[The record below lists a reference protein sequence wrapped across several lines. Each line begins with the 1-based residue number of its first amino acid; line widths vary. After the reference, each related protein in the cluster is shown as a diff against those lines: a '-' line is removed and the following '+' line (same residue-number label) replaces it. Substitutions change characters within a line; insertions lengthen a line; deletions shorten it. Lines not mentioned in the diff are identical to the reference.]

1 MGMMRGVV
9 CLCLTL
15 VLLTGLALA
24 EEDDLVLRVH
34 RSAGAR
40 ALGAAGFLYL
50 ADLGEDY
57 LVFGDAACTE
67 RLRQMGIPAEA
78 VAFLSPGKEI
88 FLLKARTFQGEVRF
102 SGLLI
107 DLGGGRYLATIDT
120 HRAEDLKSLPFSR
133 VRLTPGRF
141 PVVGSHRSVSSPMTI
156 TPEPHIAEMTAAVS
170 GDTLWRYISQLSGR
184 QPVMINGELD
194 TLYTRY
200 SYSPKINDAADYLVE
215 RFEDYG
221 LEVGFHRYVVGNYS
235 FYATDF
241 VDPLNGWVVGTS
253 ERVFRTRD
261 GGLSWVRQEPA
272 AASRDFW
279 GICFPDTFNG
289 WIAGTGGTIR
299 HTADGGETWSE
310 QTSTTGQTLREIFFL
325 DALRGWMVGYS
336 GTIIATAD
344 GGQTWS
350 TAESGTGEDLYG
362 CHFRAA
368 DRGWACGEHG
378 AIVFWNGS
386 SWSSRASGAGEHLY
400 DICFPDDNVGW
411 AVGSGRTLLKTTD
424 GGVNWSAQT
433 VPAETS
439 PFLKGVCFADTLNG
453 WVVGL
458 NGTVLH
464 TSDGGGNWEIQ
475 DTGTLFG
482 LRSVSFV
489 SPSEGWTAGYGCTVL
504 HTEDA
509 GATWESQ
516 RENLPESAVTSLK
529 NVVATKPGSAGDEQV
544 VICGHFDSISEDPVN
559 LAPGADDN
567 ASGTAAVVEAAR
579 VTAEYQFERT
589 IKFICFSGEEQGLF
603 GSGEYAGDARAAG
616 DSIIGALNFDMI
628 GYVNPAPEDIDIV
641 GDDRSEWLV
650 DFTVDCAAAYVPSL
664 LTRKSINPNQV
675 FSDHASFWKAGYSS
689 FLGIEDEN
697 LSYPFYH
704 TTNDTL
710 GNMTRA
716 FATDVVK
723 MGVAAL
729 AELAGID
736 TSSSVPGGTDKTLV
750 AIAQPNPVTSVSAIL
765 FDLAS
770 ASAVRVRIF
779 NVEGRV
785 ISDLL
790 DERLPAGPN
799 EVTWQATDGSGR
811 RVAPGIYFAE
821 VAAGDQTDAAKIVVL
836 R

>member
-1 MGMMRGVV
+1 MLRGVV

-24 EEDDLVLRVH
+24 DEGELVLRVDK
-34 RSAGAR
+34 SAGVR
-40 ALGAAGFLYL
+40 ALRAAGLLYL

-57 LVFGDAACTE
+57 LVFGDARCTE
-67 RLRQMGIPAEA
+67 RLGQMGIPAEA
-78 VAFLSPGKEI
+78 VALLSPGEEI
-88 FLLKARTFQGEVRF
+88 FLLRPRNFRGEILF
-102 SGLLI
+102 SGLLAG
-107 DLGGGRYLATIDT
+107 LGEGRYLTTIEA
-120 HRAEDLKSLPFSR
+120 HRIEDLKFLPFSR
-133 VRLTPGRF
+133 VRLIPGPF
-141 PVVGSHRSVSSPMTI
+141 PRAGSHRILASPMTI

-184 QPVMINGELD
+184 EPVMINGDLD

-221 LEVGFHRYVVGNYS
+221 LEVGFHHYVVGNYS

-253 ERVFRTRD
+253 QRVFRTRD
-261 GGLSWVRQEPA
+261 GGLSWVRQDPDA
-272 AASRDFW
+272 ALRDFW
-279 GICFPDTFNG
+279 GICFPDTLNG

-310 QTSTTGQTLREIFFL
+310 QTSTTGQTLREVFFT
-325 DALRGWMVGYS
+325 DAVSGWIVGYS
-336 GTIIATAD
+336 GVVIATAD

-350 TAESGTGEDLYG
+350 AVASGTGEDLYG
-362 CHFRAA
+362 CHFQAA
-368 DRGWACGEHG
+368 DRGWACGENG
-378 AIVFWNGS
+378 TIIFWNGL
-386 SWSSRASGAGEHLY
+386 SWSSQASGAVDHLY
-400 DICFPDDNVGW
+400 DIYFADDNVGW
-411 AVGSGRTLLKTTD
+411 AAGSGRRLLKTTD
-424 GGVNWSAQT
+424 GGVNWVAQT
-433 VPAETS
+433 VPAEAS
-439 PFLKGVCFADTLNG
+439 PFLKGVCFVDTLNG

-458 NGTVLH
+458 NGTIVH
-464 TSDGGGNWEIQ
+464 TSDGGVNWEIQ

-489 SPSEGWTAGYGCTVL
+489 SPSEGWAAGYGCTVL
-504 HTEDA
+504 HTDDV
-509 GATWESQ
+509 GAAWESQ
-516 RENLPESAVTSLK
+516 RENLPESAVTSLR
-529 NVVATKPGSAGDEQV
+529 NVVATKPGTTSDEQV
-544 VICGHFDSISEDPVN
+544 VICGHFDSISEDPAN

-579 VTAEYQFERT
+579 VVAEYQFERT
-589 IKFICFSGEEQGLF
+589 IKFLCFSGEEQGLF

-664 LTRKSINPNQV
+664 STRKSINPNEV

-710 GNMTRA
+710 GNLTRA

-736 TSSSVPGGTDKTLV
+736 TASSIPDGGGKTLV
-750 AIAQPNPVTSVSAIL
+750 AMARPNPLTSVSAIS
-765 FDLAS
+765 FSLAS
-770 ASAVRVRIF
+770 KSAVRVRIV

-785 ISDLL
+785 ICNLL
-790 DERLPAGPN
+790 DGWLPPGPN
-799 EVTWQATDGSGR
+799 EVTWQATDDSGR
-811 RVAPGIYFAE
+811 LVAPGVYFAE
-821 VAAGDQTDAAKIVVL
+821 VAAGDQTAAARIVVL